1 MTGPAVYKA
10 LPIHSNSNW
19 KEEGCSSTNV
29 WEKTGGRETM
39 GQLGQDGGIL
49 GRVPLAHPPAPPYPH
64 SPVTTS
70 EVLTQHSLS
79 LQLIVGAEWFL

>member
-1 MTGPAVYKA
+1 
-10 LPIHSNSNW
+10 
-19 KEEGCSSTNV
+19 
-29 WEKTGGRETM
+29 M
-39 GQLGQDGGIL
+39 GQLGQDVGIL